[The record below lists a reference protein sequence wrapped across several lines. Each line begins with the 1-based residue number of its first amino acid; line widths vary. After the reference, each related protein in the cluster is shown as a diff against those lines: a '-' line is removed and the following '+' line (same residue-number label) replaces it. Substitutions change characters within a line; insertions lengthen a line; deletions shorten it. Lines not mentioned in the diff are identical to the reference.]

1 MENKIQFFDIIFL
14 GLAQNCARFLPKF
27 FNTIDKISKNKKI
40 KVFIG
45 ENGSSDLTFDTIQ
58 KKIVLSDIYQFI
70 DTTFIEKFDDR
81 IKRLA
86 AARQFLKDNILKLN
100 IKSKYVCVIDLDD
113 VINDAFDDQ
122 LFDNLIDKL
131 ETNREKYFGVSLSSK
146 PFYYDILNF
155 ESEEFQNKNIKK
167 LQNNKSIKSY
177 QNRKKF
183 IYNTQH
189 SLTKDKDFECISGF
203 NGLCLYPYEEYIK
216 SNYIE
221 KSLDQTPEHLLFNRY
236 LNKNLDKKILIT
248 NNFFKMPD
256 EHKPLNNIFQFIFEK
271 FIKYMNIYYNK
282 FFSN

>member
-1 MENKIQFFDIIFL
+1 M
-14 GLAQNCARFLPKF
+14 
-27 FNTIDKISKNKKI
+27 
-40 KVFIG
+40 
-45 ENGSSDLTFDTIQ
+45 
-58 KKIVLSDIYQFI
+58 
-70 DTTFIEKFDDR
+70 
-81 IKRLA
+81 
-86 AARQFLKDNILKLN
+86 
-100 IKSKYVCVIDLDD
+100 IDLDD

-183 IYNTQH
+183 IYNTQN

-221 KSLDQTPEHLLFNRY
+221 KSLDHTM
-236 LNKNLDKKILIT
+236 
-248 NNFFKMPD
+248 NFTSR
-256 EHKPLNNIFQFIFEK
+256 NIFV
-271 FIKYMNIYYNK
+271 
-282 FFSN
+282 FSTLLICH